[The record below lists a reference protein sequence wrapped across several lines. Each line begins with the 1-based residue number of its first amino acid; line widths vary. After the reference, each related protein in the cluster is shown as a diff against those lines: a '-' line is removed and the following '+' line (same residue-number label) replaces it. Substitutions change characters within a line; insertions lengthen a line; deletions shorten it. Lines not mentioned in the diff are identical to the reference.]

1 MKLHELVSFRNTLR
15 DALDLTTI
23 LKGIE
28 SNQQRLTS
36 IIPHVNPHYGQKLS
50 DLSSNHYKVFDYA
63 KHDEAKINSL
73 LEEINQDIEKLTKQF
88 FEDNYQTECLSRDP
102 EFLRQH
108 KVMHM
113 NAESRETLLSR
124 IHLYSTWQ
132 YPALEIGCRDGEWT
146 KHLVNFDP
154 LYIADSHDEF
164 IGNTISQFTPEYQN
178 RVRKYHIQ
186 DFKIYLLDQFG
197 QSFKSSPPSNQLS
210 FIFSYNYFNY
220 LSLDSIKQLLLQ
232 SMEWL
237 RPGGTM
243 LFTYNNADMSA
254 SAGLTE
260 GYFMTYVPKSM
271 LVPMAESVGFDVAQ
285 CFDFLPSTSW
295 VELRKP
301 GTLTTV
307 KAHQA
312 LGEIKFK

>member
-1 MKLHELVSFRNTLR
+1 MKLYELVSLRNTLR
-15 DALDLTTI
+15 DSLDLDTI

-28 SNQQRLTS
+28 ANQGRLTS
-36 IIPHVNPHYGQKLS
+36 IVPHANEHYGQKIN
-50 DLSSNHYKVFDYA
+50 DLSINHYKIFEYA
-63 KHDEAKINSL
+63 KQDADKINSL
-73 LEEINQDIEKLTKQF
+73 LEEIDQDIDKLTKKF
-88 FEDNYQTECLSRDP
+88 FEDNYQTECFSTDYN
-102 EFLRQH
+102 FLRNH

-113 NAESRETLLSR
+113 SDESRDALLSR
-124 IHLYSTWQ
+124 IHLYSTWK

-146 KHLVNFDP
+146 KHLVTFDP
-154 LYIADSHDEF
+154 LYVADNHHEF
-164 IGNTISQFTPEYQN
+164 LDSAISQFTPEYQK
-178 RVRKYHIQ
+178 RVQQYHIQ
-186 DFKIYLLDQFG
+186 DFKIY
-197 QSFKSSPPSNQLS
+197 PSNQFGHNYKTALPLNQIG

-220 LSLDSIKQLLLQ
+220 LSLDSIKQFLVQ
-232 SMEWL
+232 AHECL
-237 RPGGTM
+237 RPGGTL

-271 LVPMAESVGFDVAQ
+271 LVPMAESLGFDIAQ

-295 VELRKP
+295 IELRKP
-301 GTLTTV
+301 GSLTTV